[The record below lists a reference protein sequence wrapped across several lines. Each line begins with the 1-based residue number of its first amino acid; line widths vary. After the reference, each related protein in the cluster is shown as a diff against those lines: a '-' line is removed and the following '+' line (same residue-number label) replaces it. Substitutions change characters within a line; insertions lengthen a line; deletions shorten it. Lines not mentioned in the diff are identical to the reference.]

1 MIKFVWMASFGN
13 TIPVL
18 SKAKTMP
25 LVAGWIKP
33 LIWRYCAGS
42 SREYWVRLEG
52 FKTQWD
58 SQDCHAHTAQLW
70 WPYTKAWVNN
80 EESTYSG
87 LQHQSHQAH
96 IESFS
101 PTHVYVIIVWWI
113 FFHVC
118 SKRLK
123 KIYNGQKL
131 LQWYARKPMIWGEH
145 YYYIPSGHDETT
157 ADSSSYPT
165 VDMGGGKLLGKA
177 FLT

>member
-42 SREYWVRLEG
+42 SKEYWVGLEG

-101 PTHVYVIIVWWI
+101 PTHVYAIIVWWI
-113 FFHVC
+113 FFSC
-118 SKRLK
+118 QQ
-123 KIYNGQKL
+123 QKTKEN
-131 LQWYARKPMIWGEH
+131 LQWSKIAAVVCKK
-145 YYYIPSGHDETT
+145 
-157 ADSSSYPT
+157 AN
-165 VDMGGGKLLGKA
+165 DMGRTLL
-177 FLT
+177 LHTQWPWWNNCW